1 MSRWHRTVDA
11 GDVTLYGYVV
21 GVDVLQMWTRIVSW
35 LLNSFLEIGSREI
48 PLCKNASSMIM

>member
-21 GVDVLQMWTRIVSW
+21 GVDVLQMDLLFDLSVSQI
-35 LLNSFLEIGSREI
+35 LLPVIL
-48 PLCKNASSMIM
+48 